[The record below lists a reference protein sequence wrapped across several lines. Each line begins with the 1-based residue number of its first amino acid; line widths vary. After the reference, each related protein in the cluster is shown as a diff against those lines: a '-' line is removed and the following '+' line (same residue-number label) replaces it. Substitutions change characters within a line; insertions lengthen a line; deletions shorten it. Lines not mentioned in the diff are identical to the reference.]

1 MEEKTQ
7 NPNVEPAKEMTEAE
21 LSELLQ
27 IRRDKLKALQDT
39 GQDPFRKVRYDQ
51 QFYSTD
57 ITSDYDSFE
66 DKTVSVAGRLV
77 VFTPSPLVITQ
88 RY

>member
-27 IRRDKLKALQDT
+27 IRRDKLKALQDA
-39 GQDPFRKVRYDQ
+39 GQDPFRKVRYD
-51 QFYSTD
+51 
-57 ITSDYDSFE
+57 
-66 DKTVSVAGRLV
+66 R
-77 VFTPSPLVITQ
+77 Q
-88 RY
+88 RGGQDDVQAHYGQGQLCPHIGL

>member
-27 IRRDKLKALQDT
+27 IRRDKLKALQD
-39 GQDPFRKVRYDQ
+39 
-51 QFYSTD
+51 
-57 ITSDYDSFE
+57 
-66 DKTVSVAGRLV
+66 AGLQHRHNLGLR
-77 VFTPSPLVITQ
+77 FL
-88 RY
+88 

>member
-27 IRRDKLKALQDT
+27 IRRDKLKALQDSGNYT
-39 GQDPFRKVRYDQ
+39 ELLVMQEAVKTLPFEAVWNEYCARYGLDGGYGW
-51 QFYSTD
+51 F
-57 ITSDYDSFE
+57 
-66 DKTVSVAGRLV
+66 TVEETADETV
-77 VFTPSPLVITQ
+77 
-88 RY
+88 